1 MMSRWLR
8 ALAIPAAVVTAWELW
23 AEIFGI
29 PYETLSHPSAIVMSG
44 WTALGDGTILT
55 ATLQTFSA
63 ALLGLLIG
71 ALIGVLLGV
80 PLGLFPAADAVIGP
94 SLDALRPIP
103 AVALLPLALLIFGFG
118 VRMEA
123 LIVAIGCLWPVLLV
137 TITAVRNIDARLLEI
152 GRLLELPGPVRI
164 LRIVLPATGG
174 RICVGIRIAAG
185 ISLALAIT
193 VEIALNPNGLGYAMV
208 LASQGLDPALLWAE
222 LLWVGI
228 IGWAFNR
235 LLVGAERRWLPAAGD
250 GGHA

>member
-1 MMSRWLR
+1 MRHWLH
-8 ALAIPAAVVTAWELW
+8 AIAIPAALIVAWELW
-23 AEIFGI
+23 ARTFGI
-29 PYETLSHPSAIVMSG
+29 PYETLSQPSDILASG
-44 WTALGDGTILT
+44 WAALWDGTILV

-71 ALIGVLLGV
+71 VITGVLLGV
-80 PLGLFPAADAVIGP
+80 PLGLFPTADAVVGP

-137 TITAVRNIDARLLEI
+137 TISAVRNMDVRHLEI
-152 GRLLELPGPVRI
+152 GRLLELPGRVRI

-174 RICVGIRIAAG
+174 RICVGIRISAG
-185 ISLALAIT
+185 IALALAIT
-193 VEIALNPNGLGYAMV
+193 VEIAINPNGLGYAMV
-208 LASQGLDPALLWAE
+208 LASQGMDPALLWAE
-222 LLWVGI
+222 LLWVGV

-235 LLVGAERRWLPAAGD
+235 LLLTAEQRWLPAMNGRT
-250 GGHA
+250 

>member
-1 MMSRWLR
+1 MSRWLR
-8 ALAIPAAVVTAWELW
+8 AIAIPVGFIAAWELW
-23 AEIFGI
+23 AQIFGI
-29 PYETLSHPSAIVMSG
+29 PYETLSYPSAILASG
-44 WTALGDGTILT
+44 WSALWDGTILV

-71 ALIGVLLGV
+71 VIAGLLLGV
-80 PLGLFPAADAVIGP
+80 PLGLFPTADAVVGP

-174 RICVGIRIAAG
+174 SICVGIRIAAG

-208 LASQGLDPALLWAE
+208 LASQGMDPALLWAE
-222 LLWVGI
+222 LLWVGV

-235 LLVGAERRWLPAAGD
+235 LLVSAERRWLPAMV
-250 GGHA
+250 GGGYE